1 MTGWK
6 FYFPHKHRI
15 SLLYSP
21 KRGELVPLLSC
32 QETELRKWIIGVKY
46 NIILL
51 KSLDSGIIFEIIK
64 SIRQRT
70 YCGHT
75 RQHKETDQF
84 IFYHSISLFSPQ
96 SISEDKIFVNYQYF
110 RSFSSRKMFLKRLK
124 EKISLFYR
132 F

>member
-1 MTGWK
+1 MK
-6 FYFPHKHRI
+6 KLFY
-15 SLLYSP
+15 
-21 KRGELVPLLSC
+21 
-32 QETELRKWIIGVKY
+32 
-46 NIILL
+46 IILL
-51 KSLDSGIIFEIIK
+51 AIFLILDAVIISTSSNSTMWIIYAFIIAEIAIYSTCIIFEIIK

-96 SISEDKIFVNYQYF
+96 SISEDKIFINYQYF